1 MRSLTLMLPATIC
14 SILICSTFA
23 PTAARADEGATVKIA
38 QLDNHLEVTLGGKP
52 FTSYWYAKR
61 DDRPYVRPF
70 FFPVMA
76 PGDVPVTSD
85 QYPLVE
91 IQKVPKADHPHH
103 QSLWVSHGD
112 VNGVDHW
119 SLAKGA
125 DSPKQRHVKF
135 SRIDADGFV
144 ESLQWEN
151 NDHQP
156 MLDETRTVRFIAYP
170 DGGRAIDIASAFT
183 PIDGPVT
190 FGDTKEAGLMA
201 VRLATSIAA
210 HPTLSQSTGAS
221 GEGAA
226 GEKACWGKA
235 ADWCDESG
243 LIDGKPFGVAVFD
256 HPANPRRPATWHVRA
271 YGLLAANI
279 FGLSEFDKKNAK
291 HSGDFT
297 IEKGKTVTFHHRAI
311 IHAGMAA
318 DAKLDEKYKQFA
330 AE

>member
-38 QLDNHLEVTLGGKP
+38 QLENHLEVTLGGKP

-85 QYPLVE
+85 QYAVVE
-91 IQKVPKADHPHH
+91 IQKVPKSDHPHH

-135 SRIDADGFV
+135 SRIDSDGFA
-144 ESLQWEN
+144 ETLQWEN

-156 MLDETRTVRFIAYP
+156 MLDETRTVRFVAFP
-170 DGGRAIDIASAFT
+170 DGNRAIDIASAFT
-183 PIDGPVT
+183 PIDGPIT
-190 FGDTKEAGLMA
+190 FADTKEAGLMA

-210 HPTLSQSTGAS
+210 RPTLTQST
-221 GEGAA
+221 
-226 GEKACWGKA
+226 
-235 ADWCDESG
+235 
-243 LIDGKPFGVAVFD
+243 
-256 HPANPRRPATWHVRA
+256 
-271 YGLLAANI
+271 
-279 FGLSEFDKKNAK
+279 
-291 HSGDFT
+291 
-297 IEKGKTVTFHHRAI
+297 
-311 IHAGMAA
+311 
-318 DAKLDEKYKQFA
+318 
-330 AE
+330 

>member
-1 MRSLTLMLPATIC
+1 MRSLTLLLPATVISTLVC
-14 SILICSTFA
+14 SAFA
-23 PTAARADEGATVKIA
+23 ASAVRAEEGATVKIA
-38 QLDNHLEVTLGGKP
+38 QLDNHLDVTVGGKP
-52 FTSYWYAKR
+52 FTSYWFAKR

-85 QYPLVE
+85 QFP
-91 IQKVPKADHPHH
+91 IPKADHPHH

-119 SLAKGA
+119 TLLKGTN
-125 DSPKQRHVKF
+125 SPRQMHVKF
-135 SRIDADGFV
+135 SRVDADGFI
-144 ESLQWEN
+144 EQLQWEN

-156 MLDETRTVRFIAYP
+156 MLDETRTVRFLALP
-170 DGGRAIDIASAFT
+170 DGSRAIDITSAFT

-201 VRLATSIAA
+201 VRLATPISD
-210 HPTLSQSTGAS
+210 HPTLTQSTGAS
-221 GEGAA
+221 GEGMA

-243 LIDGKPFGVAVFD
+243 LINGKPFGVAVFD
-256 HPANPRRPATWHVRA
+256 HPTNPRHPATWHVRA

-279 FGLSEFDKKNAK
+279 FGLSEFDKNNPK
-291 HSGDFT
+291 HAGDLKV
-297 IEKGKTVTFHHRAI
+297 EKGKTITFRHRAI

-330 AE
+330 GE